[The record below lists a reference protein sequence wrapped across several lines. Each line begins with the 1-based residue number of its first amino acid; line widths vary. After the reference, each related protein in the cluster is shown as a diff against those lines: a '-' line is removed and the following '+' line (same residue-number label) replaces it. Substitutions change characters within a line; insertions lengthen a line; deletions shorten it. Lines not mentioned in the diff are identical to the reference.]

1 MGMYSWMKNMKHW
14 AIYQLQ
20 LKVINNGEISIAK
33 LMCLLKVTYKKTAM
47 QIIADNNLIRSSCP
61 IIYIE

>member
-1 MGMYSWMKNMKHW
+1 MYSWMKNMKHW

-33 LMCLLKVTYKKTAM
+33 LMCLLKVTYKKTAT

>member
-1 MGMYSWMKNMKHW
+1 MYSWMKNMKHW
-14 AIYQLQ
+14 ATYQLQ

-33 LMCLLKVTYKKTAM
+33 LMCLLKVTYKKTAT